1 MKHQTP
7 QEQGST
13 QRWIFFLL
21 IAGLVAI
28 TFLYLISRIFEY
40 SGPSLLHNPYSA
52 ENTPKHILI
61 GDMDFMVPPNTIRR
75 HEQRVASSVNQL
87 DLVFLWPSMAGY
99 SRDKQVAFSDAT
111 KKSNL
116 IFVSIS
122 RPDTILLSSERLYS
136 VYSQFFSGDP
146 VRGPATLIGFAMDD
160 SSGFGGETVYFKPE
174 STEPFVARCIKPDNK
189 EPPFC
194 MREIGLGATIQITYR
209 FRPHLLSQWKTLDDH
224 ILDRLGGFLV
234 P

>member
-7 QEQGST
+7 EEQGST

-21 IAGLVAI
+21 IAGLIAI
-28 TFLYLISRIFEY
+28 TFLFLISRIFEY
-40 SGPSLLHNPYSA
+40 SGPSLLHNPYNA
-52 ENTPKHILI
+52 ETGPKHILV
-61 GDMDFMVPPNTIRR
+61 GDMDFRVPPNTIR
-75 HEQRVASSVNQL
+75 HQEQREAASVTQL

-99 SRDKQVAFSDAT
+99 SREQQVAFSDSSR
-111 KKSNL
+111 KSNL

-122 RPDTILLSSERLYS
+122 RPDTVLLSSERLYS

-146 VRGPATLIGFAMDD
+146 TRGPAGLIGFAMDD

-174 STEPFVARCIKPDNK
+174 STEPFVARCITPENK

-209 FRPHLLSQWKTLDDH
+209 FRPHLLSQWQVLDTR
-224 ILDRLGGFLV
+224 ILERLGGFLV